1 MSQYFTAIEKSN
13 GDYVGVLY
21 ESSTN
26 VKIYQTK
33 EYPTQSQAIRDVNS
47 YLVNKTAP
55 TNVPQTIT
63 NTIQKQ
69 NIPVQIGRCCG
80 R

>member
-13 GDYVGVLY
+13 GDYIGVLY
-21 ESSTN
+21 ESNTN
-26 VKIYQTK
+26 TKVYQTK
-33 EYPTQSQAIRDVNS
+33 EYPTQSQAVRDVNS

-55 TNVPQTIT
+55 ADIPQTIT
-63 NTIQKQ
+63 NTIQRQ
-69 NIPVQIGRCCG
+69 NIPTQTSTCCG